1 MSKQKRKLKK
11 NQIQVDSKIY
21 DVNSPSYA
29 QMYEDKFEGG
39 DVVWDNLLEE
49 WVSVPRGMNDAWD
62 ELYKNQRVGKAQDK
76 VRKGTGDFAK
86 GVAQGTGTMLGYAG
100 ELMNTPLAMAGE
112 LLSGRNDYYSAL
124 PNLARVMTDM
134 GLESQLRPEDKQWL
148 PSNDQLT
155 PGALVSD
162 NPLVQMGVDIPLDIL
177 TGKGFKTLTK
187 APKLTKQITN
197 LIPELST
204 KKSGYNPLS
213 IIRGLR
219 SSSNLAEQVIGELL
233 QGKKNRKSI
242 AEGNKWLEE
251 WITHPTTQKKI
262 DNDMN
267 KVIDKTI
274 AQSIPATE
282 KMEMLKPIFI
292 GKDQARTFKPLS
304 SEYSLKQQLKEN
316 VDEYLG
322 KHTEGNI
329 HEGNYGASYM
339 HGISPESRMYY
350 SDNQIR
356 PFEQYGSWISRSP
369 KLSQKKRISTAI
381 HEGTHDWVPA
391 ETLEVS
397 GQKQKVIDLLNTEAS
412 DSYKQWN
419 DLRSQGKNPY
429 ENMDPDKAYQGY
441 IANPTEV
448 HARIMEL
455 RKYYNIKPDDIIDEN
470 KASSIIKDL
479 NKIFVN
485 PISGKEE
492 FLNQIDKDPKKL
504 AKLFNEL
511 WAVAPVVG
519 ATGAAGTILNQMSGE
534 QMSPEQKANGGMI
547 KRADG
552 SYSQRGLWDNI
563 RANKGSGKKPTKE
576 MLEQE
581 RKIKKKMAVGGE
593 VKPNPVDPPN
603 YKDRLQQFLSLSPE
617 YRNMFTARSPLEYG
631 LSTNGLDAGMYFN
644 PMTNMPG
651 MYGALNLNKKG
662 FNLGAEKRIGLG
674 ENTTDLSAGFSNDKF
689 NVSGN
694 LKRGTQGNEFGFSAG
709 YNTPNL
715 NIGASYSNAGGMPNV
730 NANVGFN
737 KNNFRGG
744 LGYEYS
750 GGNRLTG
757 NVGYSKDAYDFGVS
771 GMYSPTDSNISANL
785 NYKLGTRKK
794 QKTEPI
800 NIKSDKEPQEIKLI
814 NDDEV
819 SSGEAAFPNM
829 KNNKIPK
836 LGFGA
841 TLAPMLFDVGANALV
856 NLTSKAVTDMVK
868 AIREPEPELR
878 PTKPNTGFMMGYGG
892 MVDEYGTGGTI
903 HIKPSKRG
911 TFTAAAKKRGMGV
924 QEFASKVLAN
934 KDNYSSAMV
943 KKANFA
949 KNAAGW
955 KHAYGGMIDPSM
967 YMQQMMYGSYAQG
980 GQVPQNIPVE
990 VEGQEMYEMPNGQ
1003 MGEFEG
1009 PSHENGGIPVALPEG
1024 TKVYSDRLKVNGKTM
1039 ADRKDK
1045 RERNIAKLEKLLG
1058 KSPHDKFLRQS
1069 LERQKETAALEEQSD
1084 MAMQEQANQ
1093 QQAQA
1098 QQAEQVMM
1106 QEQAMAGLM
1115 QDPAMMQQMGMMMYG
1130 GKLNNGTPPYGLVN
1144 PFIPEY
1150 TAPQTGAYPQMT
1162 DANYAQMLNEKNY
1175 QHPYKYTPSSDKNLN
1190 HDMYSGYG
1198 KYPSYIYRNTYDE
1211 KGDNNQWSYFNP
1223 AGKGTDWVNIDSKH
1237 PAFNELET
1245 NLSSDYQKY
1254 WIDREYPNEYPN
1266 IEPSAE
1272 MYLFSQPL
1280 RPKNIIPKIESE
1292 INLNTKT
1299 PTTEPEKVSTTIKTS
1314 TPYNPNK
1321 TITVPDESSDLFQ
1334 KVNLGGFG
1342 FQKDKK
1348 RYMQQGTPIEE
1359 MDNLIKINGQ
1369 WVENPYDSPGVNPYD
1384 VMNNV
1389 MGNTFGNIALSKDP
1403 YINTKGGMIPN
1414 PLYNEVIGNKML
1426 SEEKGKK
1433 PNKFMNFLN
1442 KAVDETGD
1450 FFSGLFDKNG
1460 KPKKDKG
1467 TKSDK
1472 TKSGEDLD
1480 FTRGDL
1486 MGLAGNLF
1494 GGVGPMMGTF
1504 LNRMETPKNVN
1515 FFREYGAEGLRA
1527 MQEAQALAAINRD
1540 KQLGDIKL
1548 GEEAS
1553 RQRGRNSA
1561 RGVNT
1566 LRAMDIAADMGANQ
1580 AQNQAYNMYA
1590 QQMAQ
1595 MLGQKAQMEN
1605 QQDQMVMQGE
1615 YNRDLADRQDI
1626 DQFYTNLSQNLA
1638 SQSELMQKTGR
1649 DLNTAQYNKML
1660 LNMSPMFSKYGIG
1673 VSMRNGEVVFTHN
1686 GKTLS
1691 EREKELLIEKVN
1703 KEEAA
1708 KNKVQT
1714 PVTTTNPTT
1723 FNSFGINPYFN
1734 PTFTDINLPSVT
1746 DQSFIKATTKR
1757 R

>member
-631 LSTNGLDAGMYFN
+631 LSTNGLDAGMYFD

-674 ENTTDLSAGFSNDKF
+674 ENTTDLNAGFSNDKF

-715 NIGASYSNAGGMPNV
+715 NIGASYSNAGGLPNV

-750 GGNRLTG
+750 DGNRLTG
-757 NVGYSKDAYDFGVS
+757 NVGYSNDVYDVGVS

-868 AIREPEPELR
+868 SIREPEPELR
-878 PTKPNTGFMMGYGG
+878 PTKPNTGFTM
-892 MVDEYGTGGTI
+892 
-903 HIKPSKRG
+903 
-911 TFTAAAKKRGMGV
+911 
-924 QEFASKVLAN
+924 
-934 KDNYSSAMV
+934 
-943 KKANFA
+943 
-949 KNAAGW
+949 
-955 KHAYGGMIDPSM
+955 AYGGMIDPSM

-1058 KSPHDKFLRQS
+1058 KTPHDKFLRQS

-1272 MYLFSQPL
+1272 MYLFRQPL

-1292 INLNTKT
+1292 TNLNTKT
-1299 PTTEPEKVSTTIKTS
+1299 LTTEFKTNN
-1314 TPYNPNK
+1314 YN
-1321 TITVPDESSDLFQ
+1321 T
-1334 KVNLGGFG
+1334 
-1342 FQKDKK
+1342 
-1348 RYMQQGTPIEE
+1348 TPIE
-1359 MDNLIKINGQ
+1359 NLYGKDFQIMEDIEYDEKG
-1369 WVENPYDSPGVNPYD
+1369 NPMTVVYDETISPNRTLTGGTNPYD

-1442 KAVDETGD
+1442 NAVDETGD
-1450 FFSGLFDKNG
+1450 FFSKLFDKNG
-1460 KPKKDKG
+1460 KPKKDKS
-1467 TKSDK
+1467 TKSNK